1 VGALVTVHTAAA
13 VREVVGGWRA
23 AHRSVAL
30 VPTMGNLHRGH
41 LFLADEAKGSADCVL
56 MTIFVNPTQF
66 GAGEDFGSYP
76 RTLEEDAQAIRD
88 AGTVNALFV
97 PEVPEI
103 YPFGID
109 DAVGVRMP
117 ALSRELCGE
126 YRPGHFDG
134 VANVVLRLINI
145 VQPDTLILG
154 EKDFQQLVLV
164 KRLVAD
170 LRLPVSVQGASI
182 QREAD
187 GLALSSRNR
196 YLNAQERARAHE
208 LHKTLVDVC
217 DAIRRGERGYAQL
230 EERARTNLA
239 RHGFNVD
246 YVEIRDTATL
256 ARPGNGEH
264 GRGLLVLAAAWL
276 GRARLIDNVRV

>member
-1 VGALVTVHTAAA
+1 VGPLISVETAAA
-13 VREVVGGWRA
+13 VREVVSGWRA

-41 LFLADEAKGSADCVL
+41 LYLAQEARESADCVL

-76 RTLEEDAQAIRD
+76 RTLEEDKQSIRASGAVD
-88 AGTVNALFV
+88 ALFV
-97 PEVPEI
+97 PEVPEV
-103 YPFGID
+103 YPFGVD
-109 DAVGVRMP
+109 EAVGVSMP
-117 ALSRELCGE
+117 GLSRELCGA

-134 VANVVLRLINI
+134 VAGVVLRLLNI

-154 EKDFQQLVLV
+154 EKDFQQLVLL

-170 LRLPVSVQGASI
+170 LRLPVSVRGASI
-182 QREAD
+182 QRDDD

-196 YLNAQERARAHE
+196 YLTAEERARAPE
-208 LHKTLVDVC
+208 LHRTLAAAS
-217 DAIRRGERGYAQL
+217 DALRRGETDLAAI
-230 EERARTNLA
+230 EARARERLA
-239 RHGFNVD
+239 RNGFSVD
-246 YVEIRDTATL
+246 YVEVRDASTL
-256 ARPGNGEH
+256 SRPNGA
-264 GRGLLVLAAAWL
+264 GQDLVVLAAAWL